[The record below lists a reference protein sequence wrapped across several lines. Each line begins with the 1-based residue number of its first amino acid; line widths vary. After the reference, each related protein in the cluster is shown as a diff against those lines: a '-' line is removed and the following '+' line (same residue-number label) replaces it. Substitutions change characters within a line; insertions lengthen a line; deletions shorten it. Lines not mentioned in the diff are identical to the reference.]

1 MDQAEGDGL
10 NRVVAGPSI
19 SIGVFAHNEEDNIL
33 ATLESLATQ
42 DIFRLAAFPSAKIT
56 VSVLANGCTDAT
68 VPIASNYLN
77 SQSCFDGQVLEI
89 KKAGKSHAWNQF
101 IHRRES
107 QEIDYF
113 ICIDSDIEFG
123 SESVL
128 STLMIRLSCNDKAYL
143 AVDRAKK
150 DTELKTRRT
159 VFERLSLLFSRFMR
173 QGSTAVAGSL
183 YCAKG
188 DILRRVHMPDGLPVE
203 DGFLRAML
211 VTDLF
216 TQPDNTKRI
225 LVVDD
230 VWHYFTPDPSLKSL
244 FRHEERLL
252 IGTFINSV
260 IYGFLWAEVA
270 AMGMDA
276 GVLIDQKNNTQ
287 RDWLQQLIDEYKA
300 RHYFFIPRRFYFKY
314 FSKLKN
320 ISIARRIVL
329 FPVILIASLVR
340 SVLLIKVERKL
351 AKTSGIGFW

>member
-1 MDQAEGDGL
+1 MDQIKGDRFNGH
-10 NRVVAGPSI
+10 SI
-19 SIGVFAHNEEDNIL
+19 SIGVFAHNEENNIL
-33 ATLESLATQ
+33 TTLKSLATQ
-42 DIFRLAAFPSAKIT
+42 DIFQLPLFSSLNIT

-68 VPIASNYLN
+68 VSIATNYLKSESSFN
-77 SQSCFDGQVLEI
+77 GQVFEI

-101 IHRRES
+101 VHRPES
-107 QEIDYF
+107 QDIDYF
-113 ICIDSDIEFG
+113 ICVDSDIEFG
-123 SESVL
+123 SSAVL
-128 STLMIRLSCNDKAYL
+128 STLTKRLSHNDEAYL
-143 AVDRAKK
+143 AVDMAKK
-150 DTELKTRRT
+150 DTELKAQKNP
-159 VFERLSLLFSRFMR
+159 FERVSLLFSRFMR

-188 DILRRVHMPDGLPVE
+188 NILRRVHMPDGLPVE

-230 VWHYFTPDPSLKSL
+230 VWHYFTPDSSLKSL

-260 IYGFLWAEVA
+260 IYGFLWREVPA
-270 AMGMDA
+270 TGLDA
-276 GVLIDQKNNTQ
+276 GVLIDHRNNAHS
-287 RDWLQQLIDEYKA
+287 DWLKQLIDEYKVK
-300 RHYFFIPRRFYFKY
+300 HYFFIPRKFYFKY

-329 FPVILIASLVR
+329 FPVILVASLVR
-340 SVLLIKVERKL
+340 SILLVKVERKL